1 MTRQE
6 LKARARAQLGN
17 QIFGS
22 LWMYAL
28 LACFIVGAISTA
40 AGSVIPGV
48 GALIV
53 IGPMSYGLNY
63 VFLKQARD
71 GQEMQLGDLFKG
83 FTDDFGQTFLI
94 GLMTGIFTFLWSLL
108 FVIPGIIKAYSY
120 AMVYY
125 IKIDHPEYDWRQC
138 IAESQAMMKGHK
150 GELFMLDL
158 SFIGWLIVGSMCLG
172 VGVLWVEPY
181 MEASRAQFYESIKT
195 YVIPEN
201 F

>member
-22 LWMYAL
+22 LWLYAL
-28 LACFIVGAISTA
+28 LACLIYGVVSSAAATVIPAMGAI
-40 AGSVIPGV
+40 
-48 GALIV
+48 IV
-53 IGPMSYGLNY
+53 TGPIGYGLKY
-63 VFLKQARD
+63 LFLKQARD

-83 FTDDFGQTFLI
+83 FSDDFGQTLLI
-94 GLMTGIFTFLWSLL
+94 GLMTNIFIVLWTLL
-108 FVIPGIIKAYSY
+108 LIVPGIIKSYAYSM
-120 AMVYY
+120 AYY
-125 IKIDHPEYDWRQC
+125 IKVDHPEYDWRQC
-138 IAESQAMMKGHK
+138 ISESQAMMKGHK

-158 SFIGWLIVGSMCLG
+158 SFIGWLIVGVLCLG

-181 MEASRAQFYESIKT
+181 MEAARAQFYESIKT
-195 YVIPEN
+195 RALPED